1 MSLKGVNLIAGSMIV
16 DAEGHIIAKSQTE
29 EDEAVIGEIE
39 LDECARVRKGNIQ
52 TGATS
57 ELSRREA
64 SDLHS
69 DSNIIRVT
77 YAYTWYKDE
86 RRPVTLSFVIHENC
100 CQGQKGR
107 SIFRFKSSLLNSQS
121 IDSTIQVSNS

>member
-1 MSLKGVNLIAGSMIV
+1 MTV
-16 DAEGHIIAKSQTE
+16 DPEGHIIAKSQSE
-29 EDEAVIGEIE
+29 EDEAVIDEIE
-39 LDECARVRKGNIQ
+39 LNECARARKGNIQ

-69 DSNIIRVT
+69 DSNIIRVI

-86 RRPVTLSFVIHENC
+86 RRPVSLSFVIHENC
-100 CQGQKGR
+100 TKPKR
-107 SIFRFKSSLLNSQS
+107 KINLSILVIPTQFTIDRFNNTGIKF
-121 IDSTIQVSNS
+121 IKTTF